1 MSTPKVTLYFDLL
14 SPFSYVAFHI
24 LKNSPIF
31 SKCNITYT
39 PILLRDLF
47 TKCQN
52 TPPIA
57 VKSIYT
63 PLSTHFHYQESPNP
77 ELESRTY
84 SPTSTEITP
93 PKNQANKMIPDKS
106 TWINKERLYWSK
118 RLKLPMCE
126 TPPPGFPFPTV
137 EVQSILLV
145 LGERY
150 PEKLASVVERLY
162 LGLWGEGDSRIVTT
176 DGFMGVLEEA
186 FGGKVA
192 REILQASNEPETKL
206 RLTEN
211 TTRAFDTGAFGLP
224 WFECVNSRGETECF
238 WGVDHLAEWRSFWI
252 WRGGMLVGGF
262 D

>member
-47 TKCQN
+47 AKCQN

-57 VKSIYT
+57 VK
-63 PLSTHFHYQESPNP
+63 N
-77 ELESRTY
+77 
-84 SPTSTEITP
+84 
-93 PKNQANKMIPDKS
+93 KS
-106 TWINKERLYWSK
+106 TWINKERLYWSR

-126 TPPPGFPFPTV
+126 TPPAGFPFPTA

-150 PEKLASVVERLY
+150 PERLALVVERLY
-162 LGLWGEGDSRIVTT
+162 RGLWGEGDSRVVTT
-176 DGFMGVLEEA
+176 DGFMGVLEEV
-186 FGGKVA
+186 FGGEGA
-192 REILQASNEPETKL
+192 GEILEASKEPEIKL

-211 TTRAFDTGAFGLP
+211 TQRAFDNGAFGLP
-224 WFECVNSRGETECF
+224 WFECVNSRGEKECF
-238 WGVDHLAEWRSFWI
+238 WGVDHLARVVEFLDLE
-252 WRGGMLVGGF
+252 RGDSSWGF
-262 D
+262 